1 MPQLLDQQQRRL
13 IIGGHD
19 ISPHRYPYY
28 AAIDKNNGVIVS
40 GALIAP
46 DIVLSAGHVA
56 MDNTA
61 NLTIKVGPYSVHHE
75 EEFAETI
82 GVDKWLIPGSWLEF
96 QPTYFI
102 NDYMILKLQHR
113 STHEPV
119 KINWNKDFPKVGE
132 HVIMMGLGWT
142 DASHESPA
150 KIVQE
155 AELVYVSNEACEA
168 SSDPSRGLSYKGKI
182 KESMMCTVAPPN
194 TTRDGW

>member
-1 MPQLLDQQQRRL
+1 MPQQLSQQQRRL

-56 MDNTA
+56 MDGTD
-61 NLTIKVGPYSVHHE
+61 NLTIKVGPFAVHHE
-75 EEFAETI
+75 EGSAETF
-82 GVDKWLIPGSWLEF
+82 GVDSWLIPRTWSEF
-96 QPTYFI
+96 QPTYFE
-102 NDYMILKLQHR
+102 NDYMILKLRQK
-113 STHEPV
+113 STHKPV
-119 KINWNKDFPKVGE
+119 KVNWDKAFPTVGE

-142 DASHESPA
+142 NASVMSPA
-150 KIVQE
+150 SIVQE
-155 AELVYVSNEACEA
+155 VELVYISNEACEA
-168 SSDPSRGLSYKGKI
+168 SSDPSRGMSYHGKI
-182 KESMMCTVAPPN
+182 KDSMLCTKAPPN